1 MRARR
6 MRQPKALSVFVV
18 AEQFR
23 FAAKLATAIP
33 RLATENPLFGFARDV
48 PHMPTAAMTNSALS
62 LELYF
67 KCLVRMRRKPFVR
80 EHDLQRLFG
89 LIDPRDRA
97 KIRSYFDAN
106 SGNMR
111 AYVTR
116 EYQKSGR
123 PVPIVTLD
131 WALSASKDAFVRMR
145 YLFERGAD
153 KDTGWLGDVI
163 AEGARRAI
171 LDAHPDW
178 ERARQASLLPETSFG
193 SSIFPTS

>member
-1 MRARR
+1 MK
-6 MRQPKALSVFVV
+6 QPKALNIFVV

-33 RLATENPLFGFARDV
+33 RMAAGNPLFAFAVDV
-48 PHMPTAAMTNSALS
+48 PHMPTAAMTNSAFS

-67 KCLVRMRRKPFVR
+67 KCLVRMSRKPLVKG
-80 EHDLQRLFG
+80 HDLEKLFASIG
-89 LIDPRDRA
+89 QRDRA
-97 KIRSYFDAN
+97 KITNYFDAYSSN
-106 SGNMR
+106 LR
-111 AYVTR
+111 AYVERAYRT
-116 EYQKSGR
+116 SGR
-123 PVPIVTLD
+123 PVPDVTLD
-131 WALSASKDAFVRMR
+131 WALRASKDAFVRMR

-171 LDAHPDW
+171 LDVHPDW

-193 SSIFPTS
+193 SSTFSTP